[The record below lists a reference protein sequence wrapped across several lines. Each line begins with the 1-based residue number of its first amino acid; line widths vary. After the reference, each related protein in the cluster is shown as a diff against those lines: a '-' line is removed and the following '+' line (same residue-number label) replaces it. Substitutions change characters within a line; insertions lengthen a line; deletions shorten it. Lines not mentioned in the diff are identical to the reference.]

1 MKKKYTFG
9 EIVTL
14 APDCLLI
21 VGRETNPLSKVSSC
35 SVLLYKHKNTL
46 YIVDTGATAFIKD
59 KIFIASNLLRP
70 FNQIVLY
77 STQAHADHIAN
88 NSILEIIEAPKKTY
102 VLSSYELSQLKT
114 PERRLSQDIRD
125 ASFFID
131 MEELPN
137 TLIRTFFENID
148 PFEPLHD
155 KAEALDET
163 KKQRFTLGSVHL
175 TGWKSKSS
183 PFIIIESAGY
193 TKGSLMF
200 YIEPLKLLFTG
211 DETASFFPIWQ
222 SSNSHSTI
230 ALFHSIQKLIEERFI
245 DILIGSHNEQIYK
258 NSAQALDFIEERIA
272 LYARFDE
279 YIRKNLIGHKS
290 QGGASIE
297 QLYLSL
303 VASPFSTHLPSWEL
317 YSKMLILNKLRSLGC
332 HYDPTDGVSAR
343 FLLPKD

>member
-1 MKKKYTFG
+1 MKKKHIFG

-14 APDCLLI
+14 TPDCLLI
-21 VGRETNPLSKVSSC
+21 VGRETNPLFKTPSC
-35 SVLLYKHKNTL
+35 SVLLYKHKNIL
-46 YIVDTGATAFIKD
+46 YIFDTGATSFIKD

-70 FNQIVLY
+70 FNQIILY

-88 NSILEIIEAPKKTY
+88 NSILDIIQAPKKTY
-102 VLSSYELSQLKT
+102 YISSYELSQLQK
-114 PERRLSQDIRD
+114 PEKRIAQDIRD

-137 TLIRTFFENID
+137 TLLRTFFENID
-148 PFEPLHD
+148 PFEPLAH

-163 KKQRFTLGSVHL
+163 KKQRFTLGSVL
-175 TGWKSKSS
+175 VTGWKSKSS
-183 PFIIIESAGY
+183 PIIIIESAGY
-193 TKGSLMF
+193 TNGSLMF

-211 DETASFFPIWQ
+211 DETASFFPLWQ
-222 SSNSHSTI
+222 SSNTHTTI
-230 ALFHSIQKLIEERFI
+230 TLLHNIQKLVEERFV

-258 NSAQALDFIEERIA
+258 NSAQALDFIEELLL

-279 YIRKNLIGHKS
+279 YIRKNLIGHKRE
-290 QGGASIE
+290 GGATIE

-303 VASPFSTHLPSWEL
+303 LASPFSAHIPSWEL

-332 HYDPTDGVSAR
+332 HYDPAEGVAAR
-343 FLLPKD
+343 FILPKD